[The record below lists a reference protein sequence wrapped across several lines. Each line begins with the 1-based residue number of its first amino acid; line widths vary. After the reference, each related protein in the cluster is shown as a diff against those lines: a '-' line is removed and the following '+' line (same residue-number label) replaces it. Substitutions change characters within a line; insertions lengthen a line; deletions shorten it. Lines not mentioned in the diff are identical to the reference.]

1 MVKGRQI
8 FISQLVCEWSLF
20 LSLLFVLFLGG
31 LYFGVIVYIGV
42 KFGGRTVLS
51 ITETH
56 ELSDFSPCN
65 ICKILMVKCNKIV
78 S

>member
-1 MVKGRQI
+1 
-8 FISQLVCEWSLF
+8 
-20 LSLLFVLFLGG
+20 
-31 LYFGVIVYIGV
+31 VYIGV